1 MFLRKKLRQCLSL
14 VYGGKRYRQWYWWS
28 YRYRFRK
35 RYCETGLS
43 VDGHVLKIAD
53 TASFLYTWKE
63 IFVDEIYRFSCS
75 APIPVILDLGA
86 NIGLSVLYFK
96 RLFPACRIY
105 AYEPDPYIFEIL
117 QRNVTEFHLTDVALV
132 NEAVAE
138 FSGELGFK
146 SDHADGGCIRPDGEV
161 KVKAKDIRLLLERF
175 ERIDF
180 LKVDIEGAE
189 RMVIPAAGQLLQRVE
204 NIFVEYHS
212 RIGEAQLLAGVIETL
227 ESAGFRLVIQSAP
240 VVLPPLAAD
249 LEGRQFDTQL
259 SIWGKRQTDHGR
271 VQSSLTE

>member
-53 TASFLYTWKE
+53 TASCLYTWKE

-117 QRNVTEFHLTDVALV
+117 QRNVTEFHLTDVTLV

-146 SDHADGGCIRPDGEV
+146 SDPCGW
-161 KVKAKDIRLLLERF
+161 RLYPTRW
-175 ERIDF
+175 R
-180 LKVDIEGAE
+180 
-189 RMVIPAAGQLLQRVE
+189 
-204 NIFVEYHS
+204 S
-212 RIGEAQLLAGVIETL
+212 
-227 ESAGFRLVIQSAP
+227 ES
-240 VVLPPLAAD
+240 
-249 LEGRQFDTQL
+249 
-259 SIWGKRQTDHGR
+259 
-271 VQSSLTE
+271 